1 MALPPTCPVQPN
13 DGPVR
18 HTGMRLLLLLPLALL
33 VACGMSAGDTASP
46 GPDTVSGGGISRADN
61 DLEITL
67 DRADGTPVETW
78 TLTCVGFVEGT
89 HPRAEEA
96 CAHLKALDAPFVP
109 IPDDAMCT
117 QQYGGPETARVT
129 GLWGGEPVDLE
140 LSRTDG
146 CRISQWESLGPLLET
161 GTAQAADQ

>member
-1 MALPPTCPVQPN
+1 MALAPSGPVQPI

-18 HTGMRLLLLLPLALL
+18 QTGMRLLLLLPLALL
-33 VACGMSAGDTASP
+33 VACGASGVDPASP
-46 GPDTVSGGGISRADN
+46 RPDTVSGGGISRADN
-61 DLEITL
+61 DLEIRL

-89 HPRAEEA
+89 HPRAEQA
-96 CAHLKALDAPFVP
+96 CVHLKALEDPFAPL
-109 IPDDAMCT
+109 PDDVMCT
-117 QQYGGPETARVT
+117 QQYGGPETARIT
-129 GLWGGEPVDLE
+129 GQWSGQPVDLE

-161 GTAQAADQ
+161 GPGQAADQ